1 MHCVFIFWLRLQS
14 EAAWASSPKPPSFLK
29 ELLIRFLHL
38 RRVLDHLHAW
48 LACQAELFCV
58 QRSLHKTSS
67 YGDFSCRNRRT
78 RQEAYLGSR
87 NQRRRVWWR
96 FGSSI
101 YPRLQLGIDHLE
113 TMVLHLLIVVLFTN
127 LMPFRKKWTGFPNE
141 LYQELLQPKAQLFQF
156 SSKTWQ

>member
-1 MHCVFIFWLRLQS
+1 MEYRKQSHKKLSPLSYLVCRKDSHLGLRKGI
-14 EAAWASSPKPPSFLK
+14 EA
-29 ELLIRFLHL
+29 
-38 RRVLDHLHAW
+38 
-48 LACQAELFCV
+48 
-58 QRSLHKTSS
+58 QRME
-67 YGDFSCRNRRT
+67 GFSCRNRRT
-78 RQEAYLGSR
+78 RQEAYLGSH

-127 LMPFRKKWTGFPNE
+127 LMPFRKKWTRFPNE

>member
-1 MHCVFIFWLRLQS
+1 MEYRKQSHKKLSLLSYLVCRKDSRLGLRKGI
-14 EAAWASSPKPPSFLK
+14 EA
-29 ELLIRFLHL
+29 
-38 RRVLDHLHAW
+38 
-48 LACQAELFCV
+48 
-58 QRSLHKTSS
+58 QRM
-67 YGDFSCRNRRT
+67 GDFSCRSRRT

-87 NQRRRVWWR
+87 TQRRRVWWR